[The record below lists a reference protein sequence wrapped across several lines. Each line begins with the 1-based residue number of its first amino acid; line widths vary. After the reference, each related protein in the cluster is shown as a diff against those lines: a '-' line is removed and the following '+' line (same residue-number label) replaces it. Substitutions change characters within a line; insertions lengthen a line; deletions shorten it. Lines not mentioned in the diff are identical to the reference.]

1 MNIFNK
7 VKSAIINQMHQFS
20 ALLFHADSYYYFY
33 LNNWYSMSDNESP
46 VMRSLIEVE
55 YNNNN
60 SKTVIQFAV
69 KLSNEKL

>member
-1 MNIFNK
+1 
-7 VKSAIINQMHQFS
+7 
-20 ALLFHADSYYYFY
+20 
-33 LNNWYSMSDNESP
+33 MSDNESP

-69 KLSNEKL
+69 KLSN